1 MPLAV
6 FNGSYIGARPT
17 GIGVTA
23 RELAIRL
30 PPEQVTLLD
39 PYGGGNSVA
48 IPANLSP
55 EYGSRG
61 HLNRLLWTQN
71 QLPRILKRLGY
82 PLLFSPLPEAPLLR
96 GVRSVV
102 LVYDL
107 IPRRFRRTSR
117 LTAYHLGYVP
127 MVLHSAKL
135 VLCSSVATAKE
146 VHRSLNVPRSR
157 IIPIK
162 LGFDADRLRPLHL
175 KRRHELLVLGS
186 HSPHKNLEKLLHA
199 FARVRDQSLMLRLIG
214 PEHPLFTPRL
224 KDLAAELGIAPRCIF
239 QGWVGDEEKL
249 QCINQARALIL
260 PSLWEGFGLS
270 ALEAMACG
278 TPVLAS
284 TAGAIPEIVGDA
296 ALLFDPRR
304 VEAITGAIDDFL
316 GDSRLEQQLQQA
328 GPQRARYF
336 SWEDSANQVLELLK
350 WMDAAHRR
358 TIESTNVVARRKSIR
373 SMAKQLMK
381 THMKRGLT
389 ASRRFPVLRRS
400 IATVLKTGMPA
411 LHGRLSHLEGTA
423 SPIASAA
430 LLQPPVDAYHD
441 WLKLLAQPTPP
452 SSIAGDER

>member
-1 MPLAV
+1 MHLVA
-6 FNGSYIGARPT
+6 FNGSYMGPRPT
-17 GIGVTA
+17 GIGGTA
-23 RELAIRL
+23 RELAIRM
-30 PPEQVTLLD
+30 PAEQVTLLD
-39 PYGGGNSVA
+39 PCGGGNSVA
-48 IPANLSP
+48 IPANLCP
-55 EYGSRG
+55 EYGARG
-61 HLNRLLWTQN
+61 HLNRLLWMQN

-102 LVYDL
+102 LVHDL

-135 VLCSSVATAKE
+135 VLCNSVATAKE
-146 VHRSLNVPRSR
+146 VHGSLNVPRSR

-162 LGFDADRLRPLHL
+162 LGFDADRFRPLHL

-224 KDLAAELGIAPRCIF
+224 KDLAAELGIAPRCMF

-249 QCINQARALIL
+249 QCINQGRALIL

-284 TAGAIPEIVGDA
+284 TAGAIPEVVGDA
-296 ALLFDPRR
+296 ALLFDPQR

-316 GDSRLEQQLQQA
+316 GDSRLEQRLQQA
-328 GPQRARYF
+328 GPQRARHF
-336 SWEDSANQVLELLK
+336 RWGDSANQVLELLK
-350 WMDAAHRR
+350 YVDAAHPR
-358 TIESTNVVARRKSIR
+358 TTVPANVVAHEKPTVKR
-373 SMAKQLMK
+373 LMK
-381 THMKRGLT
+381 PYLKRGLI
-389 ASRRFPVLRRS
+389 AARRLPVLRS
-400 IATVLKTGMPA
+400 AFATMLKTGMPA
-411 LHGRLSHLEGTA
+411 LYGRLKGLERTGPPTA
-423 SPIASAA
+423 S
-430 LLQPPVDAYHD
+430 LLQPPVDTYHD
-441 WLKLLAQPTPP
+441 WLKMLAQRIPP
-452 SSIAGDER
+452 SSIGGSER